1 MTYFLGI
8 ISIIKTILFLQIN
21 SVLFSVKYQK
31 RVKVFSLLPASCLN
45 LLLKGFYFISSVS
58 STFLEMA
65 LYVNHFS
72 FYWLSET

>member
-8 ISIIKTILFLQIN
+8 VSTIKTILFLQIN

-45 LLLKGFYFISSVS
+45 PFLKVSILFRLHHLLFRNGIIC
-58 STFLEMA
+58 E
-65 LYVNHFS
+65 S
-72 FYWLSET
+72 F